1 MTLTESAD
9 ALKRSLQEIRR
20 QSLEATRQGDFM
32 RVARLTAKAAQVNK
46 EIMDVEGRVEAAKY
60 GAPTRHAAKLL

>member
-32 RVARLTAKAAQVNK
+32 KVARLTAKAAQVNR
-46 EIMDVEGRVEAAKY
+46 EIMDIESRAEAAKY
-60 GAPTRHAAKLL
+60 GAPVKHAARMI